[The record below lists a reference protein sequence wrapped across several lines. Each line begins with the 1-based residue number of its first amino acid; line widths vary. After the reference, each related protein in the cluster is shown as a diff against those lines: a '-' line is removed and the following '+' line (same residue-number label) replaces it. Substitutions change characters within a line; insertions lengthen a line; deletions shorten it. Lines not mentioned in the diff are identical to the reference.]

1 MSGWL
6 GGWLV
11 GWLVDHA
18 GDLWPNG
25 ERRCWAQQR
34 SYRKVSMAFQ
44 LAPSNLTFDDPEGSK
59 INVKILW
66 FEISRKWRQIRGWT
80 PRQHLYVV
88 PTGFRLVPLDLTLDN
103 LEGSKIKV
111 ILFEIK
117 CQEGQ
122 ELRCWTQWR
131 LYKVLMGFNLDDLE
145 RLDQDHNPLIRNFLK
160 TVTGSRLDPRKHLL
174 YVGPTGFRLAPSDLI
189 LDDLDGSKINDVKY
203 VKDGKSYDV
212 GPMDFTLDDLGWLK
226 VKVTILWFEI
236 SWTRWQIRGWTPQE
250 HLYIGPTGFWLAPS
264 VHGGK
269 DLWLWNRVLAWNG
282 KAERQAVGKSGK
294 QLRLNKNNTYHI
306 VRRFHPSYFHNHY
319 HRHRARSSGCS
330 GETNSNLRILCNQED
345 IHGSLREQ
353 TGKWT
358 VP

>member
-1 MSGWL
+1 
-6 GGWLV
+6 
-11 GWLVDHA
+11 
-18 GDLWPNG
+18 
-25 ERRCWAQQR
+25 
-34 SYRKVSMAFQ
+34 MATDTR
-44 LAPSNLTFDDPEGSK
+44 LD
-59 INVKILW
+59 
-66 FEISRKWRQIRGWT
+66 

-111 ILFEIK
+111 MLFEIK

-226 VKVTILWFEI
+226 VKVTIL
-236 SWTRWQIRGWTPQE
+236 
-250 HLYIGPTGFWLAPS
+250 
-264 VHGGK
+264 
-269 DLWLWNRVLAWNG
+269 
-282 KAERQAVGKSGK
+282 
-294 QLRLNKNNTYHI
+294 
-306 VRRFHPSYFHNHY
+306 
-319 HRHRARSSGCS
+319 
-330 GETNSNLRILCNQED
+330 
-345 IHGSLREQ
+345 
-353 TGKWT
+353 
-358 VP
+358 